1 MTPFA
6 TLTLPQ
12 PYKWLLWRELMIRN
26 PVETVDVFHGMAWR
40 RALRVGEAFALIE
53 VTQTEEACLACH
65 LLAST
70 GEIDLAV
77 LESQVAH
84 IVNAEATAAFYQAI
98 PDEHR
103 FLFEPVWG
111 LPLVRTPDV
120 FEALVSVMIAQQIT
134 WAAALKGIRWLL
146 DWGGHTV
153 SYEGRDY
160 FCFPTPAQIA
170 AATIEELRPLKI
182 TNVRVE
188 RMILLSQRIL
198 AGEVDL
204 NTLEAMSDAERYAY
218 LRQIKGVGHWTAA
231 MTLDT
236 AFGQTVHIPD
246 QDVGVQAAINRY
258 IHGQP
263 GRSSAAAVVTFFS
276 PWKEQA
282 SAAAHAVLSRWVIEN
297 YAVRD
302 AQISG

>member
-1 MTPFA
+1 MITFA

-12 PYKWLLWRELMIRN
+12 PYNWSLWRELMIRN
-26 PVETVDVFHGMAWR
+26 PVETVDVFHGLAWR
-40 RALRVGEAFALIE
+40 RVLRVGEALALIE
-53 VTQTEEACLACH
+53 VTQNDEMHLACH

-70 GEIDLAV
+70 GEIDLAA

-84 IVNAEATAAFYQAI
+84 IVNADATAAFYRAI
-98 PDEHR
+98 PAEHE
-103 FLFEPVWG
+103 FLFAPVWG

-120 FEALVSVMIAQQIT
+120 FEALVSVMIAQQIL
-134 WAAALKGIRWLL
+134 WSAALKGIRWLL
-146 DWGGHTV
+146 EWGGHRIH
-153 SYEGRDY
+153 YEGRDY
-160 FCFPTPAQIA
+160 FCFPTPTQLA
-170 AATIEELRPLKI
+170 AATVEELRPLKI

-198 AGEVDL
+198 SGEVNL
-204 NTLEAMSDAERYAY
+204 NALESMSDAERYASI
-218 LRQIKGVGHWTAA
+218 RQIKGVGHWTAA

-263 GRSSAAAVVTFFS
+263 GRSSAAQVVTFFS

-297 YAVRD
+297 YPVREP
-302 AQISG
+302 QILT